1 MLFYSI
7 GMVITE
13 AIHSRELQVP
23 ASAWT
28 PAAEV
33 DGEIRDAAWA
43 VEITGDVQR
52 VQRLAHS
59 QGDGPARGLRPE
71 PGRRGQRRGGAERSQ
86 QRSRSARPAE
96 PSSTPAAGIP
106 RVRGH
111 QPRRPP
117 VRRHNGHQPV
127 HLHNLPV
134 HTGRPA
140 DPSHRPRRLPVDIR
154 VRPVRPQDQ
163 RGRPR
168 QGPDPP
174 VLRPTG
180 PTHPDHRLPRHITP
194 YDALNRITGTW
205 AGSKTEANQLTAFTY
220 DTLLEGQPDTST
232 RYVGGKSGTAYTK
245 TITAY
250 DKLYRPTTTELT
262 LPDSDPLVAAGAPA
276 TLQFEANYNLDGTC
290 RAPRNPPSADSFETV
305 GYQCTDTPHRA
316 HPGWKSPVLDQLRVR
331 RRRPAH
337 HADRARRR
345 RQHHHELPLR
355 EGGPA
360 PALTELGLPCD
371 RGHRLSCGGGQR
383 S

>member
-1 MLFYSI
+1 M
-7 GMVITE
+7 
-13 AIHSRELQVP
+13 
-23 ASAWT
+23 
-28 PAAEV
+28 
-33 DGEIRDAAWA
+33 
-43 VEITGDVQR
+43 
-52 VQRLAHS
+52 
-59 QGDGPARGLRPE
+59 
-71 PGRRGQRRGGAERSQ
+71 
-86 QRSRSARPAE
+86 
-96 PSSTPAAGIP
+96 
-106 RVRGH
+106 
-111 QPRRPP
+111 
-117 VRRHNGHQPV
+117 
-127 HLHNLPV
+127 
-134 HTGRPA
+134 
-140 DPSHRPRRLPVDIR
+140 DIR

-290 RAPRNPPSADSFETV
+290 RAPRNPPSADSPSRPSATNAP
-305 GYQCTDTPHRA
+305 TPRTAYDDAGRRTTQTA
-316 HPGWKSPVLDQLRVR
+316 HAAAGNTTTNYRYEK
-331 RRRPAH
+331 
-337 HADRARRR
+337 
-345 RQHHHELPLR
+345 
-355 EGGPA
+355 EGQP